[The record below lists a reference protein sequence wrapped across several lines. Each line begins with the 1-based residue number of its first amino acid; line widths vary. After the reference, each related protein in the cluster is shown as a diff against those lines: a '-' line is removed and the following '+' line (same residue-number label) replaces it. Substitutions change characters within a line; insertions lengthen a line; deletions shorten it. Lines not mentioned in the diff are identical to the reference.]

1 MNYSRKN
8 SAEKASGILSSAAKI
23 LFILA
28 AAAWFC
34 SGFAH
39 SPYSGTDTS
48 VDAEAVT
55 AEIPDTKNANE
66 SEVQHSTDDTT
77 DVSAKPTDDGF
88 VNPACGVLTSAFGS
102 RRGRRHTGIDIGADS
117 GSDILAAAD
126 GTVTFSGYADGYGN
140 YLIIDHGNG
149 VQTAYGHCSKLIAKK
164 GDAVKR
170 GDKIACVGNTGN
182 STGPHLHFEI
192 KINDEFVDPLDYV
205 VY

>member
-88 VNPACGVLTSAFGS
+88 ANPACGVLTSAFGS

-149 VQTAYGHCSKLIAKK
+149 VQTAYGHCSKLLVRAGETVTLGQPIAL
-164 GDAVKR
+164 
-170 GDKIACVGNTGN
+170 VGATGKA
-182 STGPHLHFEI
+182 TGPHLHFELMHDGYYY
-192 KINDEFVDPLDYV
+192 NPEFYLAA
-205 VY
+205 